1 VRQPSGAFGRRD
13 NRWDS
18 GRRLTALPH
27 AAAVGVI
34 FSGQSFRRAQSQNC
48 ETKNW
53 ILKMNN
59 KLKVILVGGPND
71 GQTWELDEAKS
82 EIEIAFR
89 MQEHPL
95 KPTMK
100 VTGVVKYK
108 LKSNGPP
115 PQYEFVD
122 SN

>member
-1 VRQPSGAFGRRD
+1 MLCQPKI
-13 NRWDS
+13 
-18 GRRLTALPH
+18 L
-27 AAAVGVI
+27 
-34 FSGQSFRRAQSQNC
+34 
-48 ETKNW
+48 K
-53 ILKMNN
+53 LKMNN
-59 KLKVILVGGPND
+59 KIKAMLVGGPND
-71 GQTWELDEAKS
+71 GQTWKLDEAKP
-82 EIEIAFR
+82 EITIAHR

-115 PQYEFVD
+115 LLYEFVD

>member
-1 VRQPSGAFGRRD
+1 MLCQP
-13 NRWDS
+13 
-18 GRRLTALPH
+18 
-27 AAAVGVI
+27 
-34 FSGQSFRRAQSQNC
+34 
-48 ETKNW
+48 KNL

-59 KLKVILVGGPND
+59 KLKAMLVGGPND

-82 EIEIAFR
+82 EIEIAHR

-108 LKSNGPP
+108 LKSSGPP
-115 PQYEFVD
+115 LQYEFVD